1 MTKDKGEASEQLT
14 FSQRFGYEKLPEPM
28 QLEELSG
35 HVRREIWNL
44 IRELLLEKRSISVYS
59 NFFSGEEERFIERVL
74 GKFRKV
80 PEDEVSTD
88 YDRIMTFFKNVVID
102 GRFNRVLDL
111 LQIMANDRGTG
122 PGFTNSVRRTFE
134 DHAAPYILDT
144 SQSNFFFR
152 PRSNIEQGIATKQ
165 AIEVLSM
172 ENMDGATTHLR
183 EAAEHIN
190 AGQYGDAIADSI
202 HAVESVARKIDP
214 NASQTLG
221 PALNSLEQSG
231 LLKHPALKKAF
242 SVLYGYTS
250 DEQGLRHA
258 LVDKATRDVG
268 LDEAMFMYGACAS
281 FCAYLVSKRG
291 QTR

>member
-1 MTKDKGEASEQLT
+1 MKNEKGKVLEQLT
-14 FSQRFGYEKLPEPM
+14 FSQRYGYEPLPEPM
-28 QLEELSG
+28 QLEELSS
-35 HVRREIWNL
+35 HLRREIWNR
-44 IRELLLEKRSISVYS
+44 IRELLLEKRSIGD
-59 NFFSGEEERFIERVL
+59 FFSGEDKRYIERVL
-74 GKFRKV
+74 GKFIKV
-80 PEDEVSTD
+80 PEDEVPTE
-88 YDRIMTFFKNVVID
+88 YDLIMTFFKNVVID
-102 GRFNRVLDL
+102 DKFNSVLDL
-111 LQIMANDRGTG
+111 LQIMANDGGTG
-122 PGFTNSVRRTFE
+122 VAFTNCVKKLFE
-134 DHAAPYILDT
+134 EYAAPYVLDI
-144 SQSNFFFR
+144 SQSKYFFR
-152 PRSNIEQGIATKQ
+152 PRSSKEQGVATKQ
-165 AIEVLSM
+165 AIETLRN
-172 ENMDGATTHLR
+172 ENMEGAVVHLS

-221 PALNSLEQSG
+221 PALDSLEQSG

-291 QTR
+291 QAK